1 MLNIKDVKSIL
12 SIGRKVFDIEIQEL
26 LRIRGNLN
34 IEFEKAVLCI
44 LECKGRV
51 VVTGVGKSGIIG
63 HKISAS
69 LSSTGTHSVYMNSA
83 EGLHGDLGMINYN
96 DVVLAISNSG
106 STSEVIQLIPSI
118 KMIGAKIIALTGKI
132 DSPLGRA
139 SDIILNIGVEK
150 EACPMNI
157 APTSSTTA
165 TLVIGDAL
173 TVALIEMREFKP
185 ENFAVYHPGGSL
197 GRRLLTMVSDVMQ
210 LKENVAVGKKNE
222 SLLRIVD
229 RLTEKNLGIVCIE
242 ENNKVIGIITDG
254 DIRRTLHK
262 FKDRFFSMMAS
273 DIMTINF
280 RYTSKD
286 IRAIDVLEIMELEG
300 KKVSCLPVL
309 ESQELVGVVKVHD
322 VYKIIWFTF
331 NLELDE
337 FDDESDI
344 IEFLRYRIGD

>member
-322 VYKIIWFTF
+322 VYKII
-331 NLELDE
+331 
-337 FDDESDI
+337 
-344 IEFLRYRIGD
+344 